1 MTGQELGSIAG
12 VVLSTLFEYFPKL
25 SAWYNAQEDN
35 IQRLVLLGAMAVVAL
50 TIFGMGCAGL
60 ADQFACTKE
69 GLWAVVKVFVSGV
82 IASQATYLV
91 LPRKAQ

>member
-25 SAWYNAQEDN
+25 SVWYNAQEDN

-60 ADQFACTKE
+60 SDYFTCTKE

-82 IASQATYLV
+82 IASQAAYLV

>member
-1 MTGQELGSIAG
+1 MTGTELGSVAG

-35 IQRLVLLGAMAVVAL
+35 IQRLVLLGAMALVAA

-60 ADQFACTKE
+60 SDTFACTKE
-69 GLWAVVKVFVSGV
+69 GAFEAIKVFVSGV
-82 IASQATYLV
+82 ISSQATYLV
-91 LPRKAQ
+91 LPRKQ

>member
-1 MTGQELGSIAG
+1 MTGTELGSVAG

-35 IQRLVLLGAMAVVAL
+35 IQRLLLLGAMALVAA

-60 ADQFACTKE
+60 ADTFACTKE
-69 GLWAVVKVFVSGV
+69 GAWEAVKVFFSGV
-82 IASQATYLV
+82 ISSQATYLV
-91 LPRKAQ
+91 LPRKQ